1 MATPFNHEKT
11 YRIAVNRNY
20 QRIAQIVQSVIS
32 SHVTPDGR
40 IDDVAQLTTQLAKY
54 SDSLVPWARTFWGQI
69 LNRQQKL
76 LNGDWKKAG
85 IVIPPDSPMVRAMIE
100 RQIQEQVDLITTLPK
115 SAALNAQELAVKAAT
130 TSGGRAE
137 AYIEQ
142 LQGLKPGYPEYAA
155 RRLAR
160 TEIARTQSLIVKTQA
175 EEVGIRQYIW
185 RTAKDEDVRDAH
197 ADLDGKVFSFD
208 DPPDIP
214 GEGAHG
220 PGEIWNCRC
229 WAEPLLPK

>member
-1 MATPFNHEKT
+1 MSAFNHEKT
-11 YRIAVNRNY
+11 YRTAVNRNY
-20 QRIAQIVQSVIS
+20 QRIARIVQSVIS

-40 IDDVAQLTTQLAKY
+40 IDDISALTTQLAKY

-69 LNRQQKL
+69 LNRQVRL

-85 IVIPPDSPMVRAMIE
+85 IVIPPDSPMVRALIE
-100 RQIQEQVDLITTLPK
+100 RQIHEQVDLITTLPK
-115 SAALNAQELAVKAAT
+115 NAALQAQELAVKAAT
-130 TSGGRAE
+130 TTGDRA
-137 AYIEQ
+137 ATYIEQ

-175 EEVGIRQYIW
+175 EEVGIKQYVW

-197 ADLDGKVFSFD
+197 ADLDGKIFSFD

>member
-20 QRIAQIVQSVIS
+20 QRIAQIVQSIIS
-32 SHVTPDGR
+32 SHVTADGR

-85 IVIPPDSPMVRAMIE
+85 IIIPPDSPIVQGMLT
-100 RQIQEQVDLITTLPK
+100 QQLQEEVNLITTLPTK
-115 SAALNAQELAVKAAT
+115 AALQAQEIAVKAAT
-130 TSGGRAE
+130 ATGDRA
-137 AYIEQ
+137 AKYIEQ
-142 LQGLKPGYPEYAA
+142 LQGLQPGYPEYAA

-160 TEIARTQSLIVKTQA
+160 TEIAKTQGLIVRSQA
-175 EEVGIRQYIW
+175 QEAGIRQYKW
-185 RTAKDEDVRDAH
+185 RTVQDEDVRESH
-197 ADLDGKVFSFD
+197 ADMEGKICDFD
-208 DPPDIP
+208 NPPEVEP
-214 GEGAHG
+214 GQFYH
-220 PGEIWNCRC
+220 PGGIYNCRC
-229 WAEPLLPK
+229 YAEPLLP